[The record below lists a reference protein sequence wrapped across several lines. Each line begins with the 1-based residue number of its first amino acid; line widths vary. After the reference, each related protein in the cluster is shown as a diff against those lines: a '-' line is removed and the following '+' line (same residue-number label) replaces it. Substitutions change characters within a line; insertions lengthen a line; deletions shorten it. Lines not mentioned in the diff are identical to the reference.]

1 MGGTHSRLRTTV
13 LLFLFAVTV
22 AQLALA
28 DDIKESRIL
37 GNWLTEPRD
46 GIIQISRG
54 PGGNYEG
61 RIVGGAYPGRRDE
74 KNPDVNERAKVLRG
88 QIILRGLHYDG
99 DGKWS
104 GGTIYEPDS
113 GRTYKCS
120 VELVAPDSLK
130 VRGFIG
136 IALLGRSQTW
146 ARYAAASMDL
156 PAPR

>member
-1 MGGTHSRLRTTV
+1 MGGTHLRPRSGA
-13 LLFLFAVTV
+13 LLFLFAISLVQVT
-22 AQLALA
+22 LA
-28 DDIKESRIL
+28 DDARESRIL

-46 GIIQISRG
+46 GIIQMSLA

-74 KNPDVNERAKVLRG
+74 KNPDVNQRAKMLRG
-88 QIILRGLHYDG
+88 QIILRALHYDG

-120 VELVAPDSLK
+120 VELTAPDSLK

-136 IALLGRSQTW
+136 ISLLGKSQTW
-146 ARYAAASMDL
+146 TRYQGTSMDL